1 MHVYCEKNYTCGQK
15 PRPGGLIDTSG
26 GWGYSRK
33 GETVNLGGVQPP
45 NTSPQWCIKYTGPQ
59 VQLYKY
65 KYKYQVLHHCPSPQL
80 APWLNVLGA
89 VFDYSP
95 RVAAHS
101 C

>member
-45 NTSPQWCIKYTGPQ
+45 NTSPQ
-59 VQLYKY
+59 
-65 KYKYQVLHHCPSPQL
+65 
-80 APWLNVLGA
+80 
-89 VFDYSP
+89 
-95 RVAAHS
+95 
-101 C
+101 